1 MQGERQEVTAE
12 RLWKVSE
19 VARYLQM
26 SISWVYKQVE
36 AGLLPH
42 RRFGTSVRFRADDI
56 RAYAAGLWQPEH
68 SGRSVGRESAR

>member
-1 MQGERQEVTAE
+1 MKAEAYEERE

-42 RRFGTSVRFRADDI
+42 RRFGTSVRFRPEDI
-56 RAYAAGLWQPEH
+56 RAVAAGTWKPENT
-68 SGRSVGRESAR
+68 GRSVQRERERR